1 MFLAKYSFVTYD
13 NPLTLAN
20 ICSVF
25 IVRNIEHF
33 VTEAVISDKTF
44 YLWKE
49 GLSFSDATLEQLFQ
63 TAINNR
69 GELDARWITLFL
81 GSRCRAR
88 QLITALFPVSE
99 NEPDGVYSQHDESV
113 LSSVTSAEGYLP
125 VPVERNK
132 QCTSSPSNSPVFV
145 RAMSAAIRY
154 IMTNLQRA
162 FRKTAVTSGTARQT
176 TIDSTGVLR
185 RVLIQHN
192 VSIPEPALLSSLLVC
207 SKPLEITLED
217 CSNLDSRL
225 RVLELIAAHCPHLIT
240 LKLYRCGT
248 LLTQCFERFAAASLS
263 LRSMKQFAS
272 RLDLSHLRFLALSDL
287 PAAAF
292 ASNSCLLL
300 EQLSDRLSTHLLQL
314 DLSDADLSTC
324 ASFEWLSCLR
334 HLRAL
339 ILTDCQMPTDRA
351 PLIDA
356 ICSLSD
362 LIRLDIAHFGG
373 HYLNNNP
380 EYDGP
385 IRVCF
390 GNEVLVCGI
399 QKSIKVISIHDT
411 RGFVYRVFDYTKS

>member
-1 MFLAKYSFVTYD
+1 MSYSSFTYD
-13 NPLTLAN
+13 NPLTLVDL
-20 ICSVF
+20 CSVS
-25 IVRNIEHF
+25 IVLNIEHF
-33 VTEAVISDKTF
+33 VDEEIISDRTF
-44 YLWKE
+44 YLWKA
-49 GLSFSDATLEQLFQ
+49 GLSFSDSRLEQLFQ

-99 NEPDGVYSQHDESV
+99 NEPDGVYSHHDESL
-113 LSSVTSAEGYLP
+113 LSSVTSAEDYLP
-125 VPVERNK
+125 VPVERNQ
-132 QCTSSPSNSPVFV
+132 QCTSSPSNSSVFM
-145 RAMSAAIRY
+145 RAMSAAIRF
-154 IMTNLQRA
+154 IVTNFQRA
-162 FRKTAVTSGTARQT
+162 FRKTEVTSGTARQS
-176 TIDSTGVLR
+176 TIDSIGVLR
-185 RVLIQHN
+185 RLLIQYN
-192 VSIPEPALLSSLLVC
+192 VSIPEPALLSSLLMC

-225 RVLELIAAHCPHLIT
+225 GVLELIAAHCPHLIT

-248 LLTQCFERFAAASLS
+248 LLTQCFDRFAAASLS
-263 LRSMKQFAS
+263 LHLMKQFAS
-272 RLDLSHLRFLALSDL
+272 RLDLSHLRVLALRDL

-300 EQLSDRLSTHLLQL
+300 EQLADRLSTHLLQL
-314 DLSDADLSTC
+314 DLSDADLSAC
-324 ASFEWLSCLR
+324 VSFDWLSRLH

-339 ILTDCQMPTDRA
+339 ILTDCQMCTDRT
-351 PLIDA
+351 PLIGA
-356 ICSLSD
+356 ICSLPD
-362 LIRLDIAHFGG
+362 LIRLDIAHLGG

-399 QKSIKVISIHDT
+399 QRSDFYT
-411 RGFVYRVFDYTKS
+411 RYTRVSCIVYRVF